1 MPNAEMF
8 GFRPVT
14 EADLPLLLQWL
25 SEPHVRRWWGEP
37 EAEAAEIRGHF
48 DDLFVRPYLVL
59 HDDEPIGYIQSYVV
73 DGPGHPYGDQAAG
86 TVGIDQ
92 FIGEPSLVGKG
103 LGPRMIE
110 AFVAGLF
117 EQGVER
123 VIIDPHPDNAPAIRA
138 YEKAGFRVFDQRLTE
153 DGPALM
159 MARDR
164 AQERE
169 RDD

>member
-1 MPNAEMF
+1 MF
-8 GFRPVT
+8 VFRPVT
-14 EADLPLLLQWL
+14 EADLPLLLRWL
-25 SEPHVRRWWGEP
+25 AEPHVRRWWGEP
-37 EAEAAEIRGHF
+37 EVEAEEIRGHF
-48 DDLFVRPYLVL
+48 SDPLVNPYLVL
-59 HDDEPIGYIQSYVV
+59 LDGEPIGYIQSYVV
-73 DGPGHPYGDQAAG
+73 DGPEHPYGDQPAG

-92 FIGEPSLVGKG
+92 FIGPRSHIGRG
-103 LGPRMIE
+103 LGPQMIE

-123 VIIDPHPDNAPAIRA
+123 IIIDPHPDNRPAIRA
-138 YEKAGFRVFDQRLTE
+138 YEKAGFRVFDQRQTE

-164 AQERE
+164 ARRRE